1 MKIAL
6 ISFLVMMVINAS
18 GQESRYIK
26 ISNKKTTVAVDI
38 ECGGRIMEY
47 SYNGNNIIFV
57 QKNGDRRV
65 NGPDGGRC
73 DFGPEK
79 IVPPR
84 PETWEGSWELAEK
97 KEYYIKIKSGVA
109 KEAGVYLIREFMLHE
124 TTSHLEFTQHI
135 INVSD
140 SPKRYSHWSR
150 TFAEPN
156 GICLAPVNPNSRF
169 PKGYMVYMPDDFLDF
184 SPEGGKNEQLRDGIL
199 EISGPSENAKFVTD
213 DSNGWLAYIS
223 RDNQLFIKKFQ
234 VFDDKI
240 YGEMTGA
247 TASVWYNEKGVCE
260 IEPLGPWEWIK
271 PGESISFTE
280 NWYLTNYNYPEDKKP
295 DLIEIRELIKKL

>member
-1 MKIAL
+1 
-6 ISFLVMMVINAS
+6 MMVINTS
-18 GQESRYIK
+18 GQESKYIK
-26 ISNKKTTVAVDI
+26 ISNQETTVAVDI
-38 ECGGRIMEY
+38 EYGGRIMEY
-47 SYNGNNIIFV
+47 SYQGNNVIFV

-135 INVSD
+135 VNVSE
-140 SPKRYSHWSR
+140 SPKRYCHWSR

-169 PKGYMVYMPDDFLDF
+169 HLSLRVNYPNDFDRAMGAREGRSNLGGDIMIHGSKVSIGCLAMGDLAAEDLFILAAETGVDNVYVILSPIDFRVRDFEGDF
-184 SPEGGKNEQLRDGIL
+184 SQMPGWIPKLYEQ
-199 EISGPSENAKFVTD
+199 
-213 DSNGWLAYIS
+213 
-223 RDNQLFIKKFQ
+223 IK
-234 VFDDKI
+234 
-240 YGEMTGA
+240 A
-247 TASVWYNEKGVCE
+247 
-260 IEPLGPWEWIK
+260 
-271 PGESISFTE
+271 
-280 NWYLTNYNYPEDKKP
+280 
-295 DLIEIRELIKKL
+295 ELIKYPKGEDTK